1 MLTLLIA
8 TTALPHGFST
18 IAKIQLMPALLSLN
32 IGILAFW
39 LVATSL
45 LGRVYCSTVCPL
57 GLFQD
62 ICARIGKLLKKK
74 PKRRYR
80 YSAAHNRLPMPCL
93 PPQSSPAL
101 PEPRQ
106 YRRYSTPIARLCVW
120 SAPLSLRQP

>member
-1 MLTLLIA
+1 MKKRLRILRITLSAALGIMLTLLIA
-8 TTALPHGFST
+8 TTVLPHGFSA

-62 ICARIGKLLKKK
+62 ICARIGKLRK
-74 PKRRYR
+74 
-80 YSAAHNRLPMPCL
+80 M
-93 PPQSSPAL
+93 
-101 PEPRQ
+101 
-106 YRRYSTPIARLCVW
+106 
-120 SAPLSLRQP
+120 